1 MGNSLQIWM
10 QYTAFGIEGL
20 AVAVANGGGVE
31 AVGQLI
37 LGFG

>member
-1 MGNSLQIWM
+1 M
-10 QYTAFGIEGL
+10 QDTSFSVESL
-20 AVAVANGGGVE
+20 AVAIANGGGVE